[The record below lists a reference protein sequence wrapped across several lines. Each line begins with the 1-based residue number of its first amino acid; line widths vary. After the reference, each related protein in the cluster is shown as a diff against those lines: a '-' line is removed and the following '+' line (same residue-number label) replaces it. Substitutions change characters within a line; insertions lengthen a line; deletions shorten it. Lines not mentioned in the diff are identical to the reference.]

1 MLETCRS
8 VSNARRDSRVMVSRC
23 AVRAAQLLAV
33 VMYGMTASAAQAQ
46 APKTSPSSCES
57 LAGLAL
63 PNVKIVSAV
72 AIAAGEFSP
81 GAPLPPTKVPA
92 FCRVSA
98 TLTPSPDSDIQI
110 ELWLPTAW
118 NGKYLANGVGGW
130 GGAIP
135 YPGLMSA
142 LQRGYATSGTDTGHR
157 GNMGAADFALDH
169 PEKVKDFAWRAIHEM
184 TVQSKSII
192 KDYYGKPDRLAYFS
206 GCSAGGKQ
214 GLMEVQKF
222 PADFDGVVAG
232 APAADWIGLNSS
244 SLYDSLLNIP
254 KGGHP
259 IIGPA
264 QGQLIHQAVI
274 AQCDKLDG
282 LADGEVADPRVCG
295 FKASSLICRA
305 GQAPETCLT
314 PEQAAVA
321 DKFYQ
326 AVRDPKDGSLVFPGM
341 LPSSELG
348 WGMVPVP
355 MPPAVGEYQFVVR
368 GDAHWDP
375 YTFDLSR
382 DVAEARRTDII
393 SALNPDLSAFAAR
406 HGKLIQYHGLS
417 DPIIPT
423 EASINYY
430 ESVASRQNGLNKTDA
445 FYRLFLVPGMGHC
458 MGAYD
463 ADWVDALDQWVEH
476 GKAPR
481 QVLGHRLPPMTGP
494 PPMGPPPM
502 VAPEYTGTRPICAY
516 PAIAKYDGVGPADAA
531 TSFSCRAAPRGVR
544 DGDGPI
550 TIKSTG

>member
-1 MLETCRS
+1 
-8 VSNARRDSRVMVSRC
+8 
-23 AVRAAQLLAV
+23 
-33 VMYGMTASAAQAQ
+33 
-46 APKTSPSSCES
+46 
-57 LAGLAL
+57 
-63 PNVKIVSAV
+63 
-72 AIAAGEFSP
+72 
-81 GAPLPPTKVPA
+81 
-92 FCRVSA
+92 
-98 TLTPSPDSDIQI
+98 
-110 ELWLPTAW
+110 
-118 NGKYLANGVGGW
+118 
-130 GGAIP
+130 
-135 YPGLMSA
+135 
-142 LQRGYATSGTDTGHR
+142 
-157 GNMGAADFALDH
+157 
-169 PEKVKDFAWRAIHEM
+169 VKDFAWRAIHEM

-214 GLMEVQKF
+214 GLMDVHKF
-222 PADFDGVVAG
+222 PADFDGVIAG

-254 KGGHP
+254 KGRHP

-295 FKASSLICRA
+295 FKASSLVCRA

-430 ESVASRQNGLNKTDA
+430 ESVAAQQHGLDKTDA
-445 FYRLFLVPGMGHC
+445 FYRLFLVGGTWQATAA
-458 MGAYD
+458 GARSPPA
-463 ADWVDALDQWVEH
+463 ADDRSAPDGSTSH
-476 GKAPR
+476 GSSGVYGDPADLR
-481 QVLGHRLPPMTGP
+481 LSGDREVQRHGLSRCGGQLQLPP
-494 PPMGPPPM
+494 
-502 VAPEYTGTRPICAY
+502 GT
-516 PAIAKYDGVGPADAA
+516 
-531 TSFSCRAAPRGVR
+531 PRSSGR
-544 DGDGPI
+544 
-550 TIKSTG
+550 